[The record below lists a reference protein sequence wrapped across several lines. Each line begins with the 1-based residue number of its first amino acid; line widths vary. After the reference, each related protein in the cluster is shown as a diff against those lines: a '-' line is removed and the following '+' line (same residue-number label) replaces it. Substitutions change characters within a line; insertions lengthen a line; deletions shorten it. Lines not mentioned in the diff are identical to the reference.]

1 MARPKKCRHVALMP
15 RVRYF
20 KPRGIPL
27 TELTEVYLTIE
38 GAEALRLVDAK
49 GLDLNTAAGEM
60 NVSRHTFGRIL
71 TQARRIVAEAITGGM
86 AIRIDG
92 GDFMIKGKGDQDPVP
107 KKNPLANQPGNATT
121 QTGDVK
127 MTKIAISSEGP
138 SLDDQVDPR
147 FGRAGGFLLVD
158 PSTMETK
165 YIDNGASQTMGQGAG
180 IQAAENVAGEGAK
193 VVLSGYIGPKAFQAL
208 TAVGIKIG
216 QDCDNMT
223 VREAVEKF
231 KNGKIPIADKPNR

>member
-107 KKNPLANQPGNATT
+107 KKIPSPTNRATT
-121 QTGDVK
+121 QHK
-127 MTKIAISSEGP
+127 QEM
-138 SLDDQVDPR
+138 
-147 FGRAGGFLLVD
+147 
-158 PSTMETK
+158 
-165 YIDNGASQTMGQGAG
+165 
-180 IQAAENVAGEGAK
+180 
-193 VVLSGYIGPKAFQAL
+193 
-208 TAVGIKIG
+208 
-216 QDCDNMT
+216 
-223 VREAVEKF
+223 
-231 KNGKIPIADKPNR
+231 